1 VIAGL
6 LELRKNPVSGKELSG
21 RLDGLRS
28 FFISPFKIIFEL
40 RKDGGP
46 VVFIIDIDRTGDDF

>member
-6 LELRKNPVSGKELSG
+6 LLLRKNPVSGKELSG

-28 FFISPFKIIFEL
+28 FLISPFKIIFEL
-40 RKDGGP
+40 QQMGDP
-46 VVFIIDIDRTGDDF
+46 AVFIIDIIKIKNDY